1 MNNSFTKRNPHRRRI
16 IFGLLALPLAA
27 AAFFALCVLTVVLAP
42 PDGIPILEY
51 HMVDTV
57 EDEDSHLYNVPPEDF
72 AAQLDYLQREG
83 YTTITLLDY
92 LRAKKGKQELPEK
105 PIILTFDDGYED
117 NYTQMLPLLEARGM
131 RAVVFVV
138 TNDIGL
144 PDYLTWDELHD
155 MSRRGIEIGSHTANH
170 QPLTTM
176 SEAEQQEEMH
186 LSKLLLEWNGIH
198 TVYAFSYPNG
208 AYDET
213 MPELLE
219 QNGYLTAVTGD
230 AGLNTFETNPYLMQR
245 VNIPHPRFGLFEFKL
260 RLLKAEV
267 FTKLRIHQHLENE
280 S

>member
-51 HMVDTV
+51 HMVD
-57 EDEDSHLYNVPPEDF
+57 
-72 AAQLDYLQREG
+72 LQREG

-144 PDYLTWDELHD
+144 PDYLTWDELRD

-186 LSKLLLEWNGIH
+186 LSKLLLEWNGLP
-198 TVYAFSYPNG
+198 TVYTFSYPNG
-208 AYDET
+208 AYDAS
-213 MPELLE
+213 MPARLQENE
-219 QNGYLTAVTGD
+219 YLAAVTGD
-230 AGLNTFETNPYLMQR
+230 AGLNTFANDPYLLQR
-245 VNIPHPRFGLFEFKL
+245 VNIPHPRFGLLEFRL
-260 RLLKAEV
+260 RLIKAELFARFGV
-267 FTKLRIHQHLENE
+267 RQHLVAAE
-280 S
+280 